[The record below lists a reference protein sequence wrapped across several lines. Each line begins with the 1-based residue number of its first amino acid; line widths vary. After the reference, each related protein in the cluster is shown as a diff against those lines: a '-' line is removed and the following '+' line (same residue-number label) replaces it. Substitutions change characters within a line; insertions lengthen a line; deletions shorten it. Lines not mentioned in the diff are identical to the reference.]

1 MRVKLMIIL
10 FLCYSMRIIMMI
22 LCTFYNIIFS
32 VDSVDHLDNV
42 FKTPSFDISNFKIYF
57 EHEEYQELVNDFGKY
72 AHGENEEEKVAFIK
86 SKLLGH
92 KGETDI
98 QKAITE
104 VLIFSYRITVYIEPQ
119 NRF

>member
-1 MRVKLMIIL
+1 
-10 FLCYSMRIIMMI
+10 MMI

-42 FKTPSFDISNFKIYF
+42 FTTPSFDISNFKIYF